1 MTCQSPSGRQKDGL
15 VPPPLTDRY
24 GSVVAALTNTGGM
37 AATGPAAYAHLPHDA
52 TNATRALYVVHSTTA
67 VCLPCAN
74 RWTSFGLFITRNL
87 TGQAH
92 RPAHGQPYTLDDV
105 TGSPLSSSTC
115 LEL

>member
-1 MTCQSPSGRQKDGL
+1 MTCQSPSGRQKDGV

-67 VCLPCAN
+67 VHLPCAM
-74 RWTSFGLFITRNL
+74 LVL
-87 TGQAH
+87 
-92 RPAHGQPYTLDDV
+92 
-105 TGSPLSSSTC
+105 
-115 LEL
+115 